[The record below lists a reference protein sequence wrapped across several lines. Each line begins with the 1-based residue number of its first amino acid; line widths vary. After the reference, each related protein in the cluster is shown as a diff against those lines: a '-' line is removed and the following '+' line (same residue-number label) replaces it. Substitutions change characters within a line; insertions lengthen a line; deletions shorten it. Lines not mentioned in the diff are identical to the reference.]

1 MRNCAFW
8 RPNPGSREAQVRKW
22 LVVSRADGGVCELVG
37 SRSRTLRVFNL
48 TPPGDSCGVQ
58 NGREEGSPRRPHPP
72 PKGAGGGGRN
82 AAAAAGD
89 RRALEPAPPRSEG
102 AGWPGRPSGCP
113 SVWGQGSGTG
123 PRAHQRRGPCGS
135 DTGEER
141 DPPGSVVSFLTMA
154 QAARLPVAGP
164 ARGGARQGEFDF
176 GADPAPGA
184 EQGRWKR
191 RETDR
196 PSSPRR
202 AATPGGSAERR
213 DRVGWGLLN
222 KINWLKRCCL
232 PQILKHSFISLHL
245 KMIMLSK

>member
-123 PRAHQRRGPCGS
+123 PRSPPTAGALRLGYWGGKGPTRECGLISYHGAGGASSGGGACEGRGAPRRVWFWRRP
-135 DTGEER
+135 R
-141 DPPGSVVSFLTMA
+141 PGGGAGKVKEAGDRPTLVP
-154 QAARLPVAGP
+154 AARS
-164 ARGGARQGEFDF
+164 
-176 GADPAPGA
+176 DPW
-184 EQGRWKR
+184 RLR
-191 RETDR
+191 RE
-196 PSSPRR
+196 
-202 AATPGGSAERR
+202 AGQGG
-213 DRVGWGLLN
+213 VGP
-222 KINWLKRCCL
+222 
-232 PQILKHSFISLHL
+232 PQ
-245 KMIMLSK
+245 